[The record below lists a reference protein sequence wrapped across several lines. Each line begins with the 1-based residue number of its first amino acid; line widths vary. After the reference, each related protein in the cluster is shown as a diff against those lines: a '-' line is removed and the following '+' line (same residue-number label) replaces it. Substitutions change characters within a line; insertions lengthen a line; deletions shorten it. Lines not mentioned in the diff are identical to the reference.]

1 LSNYLQIYAVATSIN
16 VSARSWINPAPQL
29 QLPLA
34 RLPLLQSLQVKNLLV
49 SAPGD
54 DEAAPVLDAALTG
67 LTCLQLT
74 QHKHPMSLQGLP
86 TLTALQR
93 LQLDITGS
101 SAAAAA
107 ELAAALPS
115 LAHLTALQLRGSL
128 TVDACLTGLSSLTVL
143 QTLALDDFHC
153 SAASFARLP
162 ASLAG
167 LTLKGPGDFLP
178 DDAAGGDHLPL
189 VLDPASTPGIARLT
203 CLESL
208 HVCAHKDRAV
218 DLHVAVLTALT
229 RLTLLEVFR
238 AQVKARPGEPT
249 LSALTALKRLQ
260 VLEMSKSVTV
270 LVWG

>member
-1 LSNYLQIYAVATSIN
+1 MFSEDNIDLLARILEYLDPAESMGSCALVNSYWRKAAALSVRAIDCTTSTQPKATALSYYLQIYAVDGGPTSIN
-16 VSARSWINPAPQL
+16 VSCSSWINPAPQL

-54 DEAAPVLDAALTG
+54 DEAAPVLDAALTD

-86 TLTALQR
+86 TVTALQH

-101 SAAAAA
+101 SAGDAA

-128 TVDACLTGLSSLTVL
+128 TADACLTGLSSLTHL

-162 ASLAG
+162 ASLTG
-167 LTLKGPGDFLP
+167 LALKGPGDLTTLQEGTTCLLCWTLP
-178 DDAAGGDHLPL
+178 AH
-189 VLDPASTPGIARLT
+189 PASLP
-203 CLESL
+203 
-208 HVCAHKDRAV
+208 
-218 DLHVAVLTALT
+218 
-229 RLTLLEVFR
+229 
-238 AQVKARPGEPT
+238 
-249 LSALTALKRLQ
+249 
-260 VLEMSKSVTV
+260 
-270 LVWG
+270 